1 MRQGLVIAVVV
12 IFSSCA
18 VGQSASSQTARQ
30 ALIEMFFGQA
40 ADHFDKHLPDI
51 TRRSLSKLSSPD
63 GQNILAE
70 VSMLASQIRASGAD
84 FQTFDTGPTLLIAQ
98 DPRAAGNGPDKV
110 EITVERD
117 DLIGEQDEIEL
128 GIHLTKNGQE
138 HALPVVPRFTF
149 TMQQEANVWRLNE
162 IAVTVR
168 VPLADPAFLK
178 TMEDQQRSRNE
189 QMAMWAIQQVNTAE
203 KSYTAAHGNYACSL
217 PALAAAAQ
225 KQKPPAVYF
234 FDPELAKGTKAGYVF
249 AISGCD
255 PSHYKIVAEPAVADA
270 GERAFC
276 SDEGGSVRASADGK
290 ATTCLASGEA
300 LQGAEA
306 ERATGL
312 AVVMAPAVAAGSGAQ
327 TSAKAHPAQPSSP
340 AQKPVVRVRV
350 SAGVSQAF
358 LISKVEPHYPQE
370 AKTAGAQGPVVLAAV
385 IGQDGSVQS
394 LRVINS
400 ASPLLNQAAIDA
412 VQQWKYKPY
421 MLNGTPVEVDTTIAV
436 NFTLRK

>member
-1 MRQGLVIAVVV
+1 MRQGLVITALV
-12 IFSSCA
+12 IFSSHA
-18 VGQSASSQTARQ
+18 LGQSASSQTARQ
-30 ALIEMFFGQA
+30 ALIEMFFGQS

-51 TRRSLSKLSSPD
+51 TRHSLSKLSSPD

-70 VSMLASQIRASGAD
+70 VSMMASQIRASGAD
-84 FQTFDTGPTLLIAQ
+84 FQTFDTGPTLLITQ

-117 DLIGEQDEIEL
+117 DLIGDQDEIEL

-138 HALPVVPRFTF
+138 QALPVVPRFTF
-149 TMQQEANVWRLNE
+149 TMQQDANVWRLNE

-168 VPLADPAFLK
+168 VPLADPTFLK
-178 TMEDQQRSRNE
+178 SMEDQQRTRNE
-189 QMAMWAIQQVNTAE
+189 QMAMWAIQQVNTAQ
-203 KSYTAAHGNYACSL
+203 KSYTAAHGKYACSL
-217 PALAAAAQ
+217 SALAGEAQ
-225 KQKPPAVYF
+225 TQKPPAVYF
-234 FDPELAKGTKAGYVF
+234 FDPELAKGAKAGYVF

-255 PSHYKIVAEPAVADA
+255 PSHYKVVAEPAVADA

-276 SDEGGSVRASADGK
+276 SDESGSVRASADGK

-312 AVVMAPAVAAGSGAQ
+312 AVAMAPAGAADSVRQ
-327 TSAKAHPAQPSSP
+327 PTAKVPAAQPASP
-340 AQKPVVRVRV
+340 AEKPVVRVRV
-350 SAGVSQAF
+350 SAGVSQAM
-358 LISKVEPHYPQE
+358 LISKVQPRYPQD
-370 AKTAGAQGPVVLAAV
+370 AKAAGAQGPVVLAAV
-385 IGQDGSVQS
+385 IGKDGSVQS
-394 LRVINS
+394 LKVINT
-400 ASPLLNQAAIDA
+400 ASSLLNQAAIDA

-421 MLNGTPVEVDTTIAV
+421 MLNGTPVEVDTTITV